1 VRKRVAVVLLVVV
14 LVLVAVGLDQIAKG
28 LARGHLS
35 DGRTVFVA
43 GRVLVLRYVENP
55 GAFLE
60 LGSRLPY
67 PVRRVALIAIPL
79 VILGWVVGY
88 LASRRDTGMAAVIGL
103 SLVAG
108 GGLGNLVDRLGASGR
123 VSDFINVG
131 IGTMRTGIFNLADL
145 FIMSGCVVLLI
156 VELSRRRE
164 TAGRRGESEP

>member
-1 VRKRVAVVLLVVV
+1 VRKRVAVVTLVVV
-14 LVLVAVGLDQIAKG
+14 LVLVAVGLDQLAKG
-28 LARGHLS
+28 MARGHLA

-67 PVRRVALIAIPL
+67 PVRRVALIVIPL
-79 VILGWVVGY
+79 AILAWVVAY
-88 LASRRDTGMAAVIGL
+88 LASRRDTGTAAVIGL

-108 GGLGNLVDRLGASGR
+108 GGLGNLVDRLGANGR

-131 IGTMRTGIFNLADL
+131 IGNLRTGIFNLADL
-145 FIMSGCVVLLI
+145 FIMSGCVILLI

-164 TAGRRGESEP
+164 PAGRSGGTEV